1 MKRINII
8 KDNTISKFSQ
18 VVKAI
23 ISEIEKGNF
32 DRNEKLPSI
41 TSFSK
46 EYKLSRDTVEKAYKQ
61 LINQGYVKAIKGKGN
76 FVIGKADKL
85 LKILLIFNKLSSYK
99 KIIYD
104 SFLNQL
110 AGTARVNL
118 HVHYYNPKLL
128 EEIIDENL
136 GHYHYY
142 IVMPHF
148 LHESKEQDY
157 LRIIKKI
164 PFNQLI
170 LLDKEIPEFKGKVRG
185 VYQDF
190 KKNIYDALKSMELQ
204 VVEYKRLVV
213 VFPKYSNH
221 PLELNEGVMRF
232 CMEAEKQF
240 LVVSDITNE
249 VLEHNTLYISLTE
262 SDLAALIK
270 KLRFQN
276 LTMGKEVG
284 ILSFNE
290 TVFKELLDITV
301 VTTDFEQMGTSAAE
315 LILNNSFSQINN
327 PFHVIKR
334 SSV

>member
-1 MKRINII
+1 MKKINII

-23 ISEIEKGNF
+23 IIEIEKGNF
-32 DRNEKLPSI
+32 HRNEKLPSI
-41 TSFSK
+41 TNFSK
-46 EYKLSRDTVEKAYKQ
+46 EYKISRDTVEKAYKQ
-61 LINQGYVKAIKGKGN
+61 LIKQGYVKAIKGKGN

-104 SFLNQL
+104 SFLSRL
-110 AGTARVNL
+110 AGTARVNF

-142 IVMPHF
+142 VVMPHF

-157 LRIIKKI
+157 LRVIEKI
-164 PFNQLI
+164 PLNQLV
-170 LLDKEIPEFKGKVRG
+170 LLDKEIPKLKGKVRG

-190 KKNIYDALKSMELQ
+190 KENIYDALKSMEPQ
-204 VVEYKRLVV
+204 MSQYKRLVV

-240 LVVSDITNE
+240 LIVSDINNE
-249 VLEHNTLYISLTE
+249 ILEQQTLYILLTE
-262 SDLAALIK
+262 SDLASLIK
-270 KLRFQN
+270 KLQVQK
-276 LTMGKEVG
+276 LAMGKEVG

-301 VTTDFEQMGTSAAE
+301 VTTDFEQMGVSAAE
-315 LILNNSFSQINN
+315 LILDNSFSQINN
-327 PFHVIKR
+327 PFHIIKR
-334 SSV
+334 NSV